1 MSKITVPVLSKE
13 GEVAEEID
21 LPKVFATPLRPD
33 VIKRAV
39 ITAQS
44 HRFQQ
49 QGRDPM
55 AGKRTTAP
63 DHNLQTGHG
72 MARIPRI
79 RGGRRAAFIVG
90 VVGGHVAFPPRAEK
104 NIRKRMNKKEK
115 RLAILS
121 GIAATAD
128 REQVSKKGHVA
139 ESLKVLPLV
148 VEDAVQE
155 LQRTQQMRDFL
166 TKVGVWQDVLRASRT
181 NTRSGKGKMRGR
193 REKKRKGPLIVVAE
207 DLGISK
213 AAGNLPGVDV
223 VEVKNLNAELLAPG
237 AHPGRLTIWTRSAIS
252 VLDELFGGERKE

>member
-1 MSKITVPVLSKE
+1 MSKIIIPVLNKA

-21 LPKVFATPLRPD
+21 LPRVFTTPFRPD

-39 ITAQS
+39 IAAQS
-44 HRFQQ
+44 HRFQP

-72 MARIPRI
+72 IARIPRI
-79 RGGRRAAFIVG
+79 RDGRRAAFIVG

-104 NIRKRMNKKEK
+104 DIRKRMNKKEK

-121 GIAATAD
+121 GIAATAN
-128 REQVSKKGHVA
+128 REAVSKRGHVV
-139 ESLKVLPLV
+139 ESLKMLPLV

-155 LQRTQQMRDFL
+155 LQRTREMKDFL
-166 TKVGVWQDVLRASRT
+166 TKVGVWQDVLRASKT
-181 NTRSGKGKMRGR
+181 NTRPGKGKMRGR

-207 DLGISK
+207 DLGISR

-223 VEVKNLNAELLAPG
+223 VEAKNLNAELLAPG
-237 AHPGRLTIWTRSAIS
+237 AHPGRLTIWTRSAVS
-252 VLDELFGGERKE
+252 ALDELFGGERKE